1 MLLAANAL
9 VSGFSAPVCSNTRAV
24 TITQD
29 AVRSAAA
36 VMAYQDPREDPDDP
50 MYDPAYVELVKHL
63 RTPIRQYDGGW
74 GDTALRGGGKK
85 DNSGGGTHYG
95 TGDGKKLGDDSKYE
109 GDEWTFQAKIAGAAS
124 NAPKAVDYEAGL
136 KTNSDGTLEG
146 FNAMGNA
153 IVTDG
158 NKGNFRR
165 LTDKLAEAD
174 VERRLEEDEVTMREE
189 ALQRA
194 REERARKVALLNEI
208 PDATKAGTVDDY
220 MFKEGVKDILEK
232 LDYDLI
238 GLKPVK
244 NRVREIASLLVV
256 DKMRLKLGLET
267 SVPSLHMGFT
277 GAPGT
282 GKTTVAL
289 RMGQILQ
296 RMGYC
301 RSGHVV
307 VATRDDLVG
316 QYVGHTAPKTKEM
329 VKKAMGGIL
338 LVDEAYYLYNAAND
352 RDYGQESI
360 EILLNVMENN
370 KEDLIVV
377 LAGYKDKMDRFYSY
391 IPVRRAPPRRSLPA
405 LQQIQALGSR
415 CGPRSQAPARSQG
428 LWAPHQL

>member
-1 MLLAANAL
+1 MVAFSSLFAFAALAPSAL
-9 VSGFSAPVCSNTRAV
+9 ALHHAV
-24 TITQD
+24 MTPG
-29 AVRSAAA
+29 SAARAA
-36 VMAYQDPREDPDDP
+36 VHMQ
-50 MYDPAYVELVKHL
+50 
-63 RTPIRQYDGGW
+63 
-74 GDTALRGGGKK
+74 
-85 DNSGGGTHYG
+85 
-95 TGDGKKLGDDSKYE
+95 TGDGPGLMPGDNSLDP
-109 GDEWTFQAKIAGAAS
+109 GA
-124 NAPKAVDYEAGL
+124 
-136 KTNSDGTLEG
+136 
-146 FNAMGNA
+146 
-153 IVTDG
+153 
-158 NKGNFRR
+158 GNFRR
-165 LTDKLAEAD
+165 LSDKLKEAD
-174 VERRLEEDEVTMREE
+174 IERRLESEEIEKRENAVRLAREMRE
-189 ALQRA
+189 R
-194 REERARKVALLNEI
+194 RIALLRDI
-208 PDATKAGTVDDY
+208 PDETKAGTVEDF

-238 GLKPVK
+238 GLVPVK
-244 NRVREIASLLVV
+244 TRVREIASLLVV

-301 RSGHVV
+301 RTGHVV

-370 KEDLIVV
+370 KEDIIVV
-377 LAGYKDKMDRFYSY
+377 LAGYKDKMDKFYSY
-391 IPVRRAPPRRSLPA
+391 IPGMNSRIGNHIEFPNYEVEELVEIGSVMCRELEYTMDDAARDAFRQYIAKRMTMPFFSNARTVRNAIDLARMSAAVRIFNEKMSPGSDGFVSDSELMTITAADFPSIESLENSA
-405 LQQIQALGSR
+405 IVA
-415 CGPRSQAPARSQG
+415 
-428 LWAPHQL
+428 